1 MRTKNN
7 GAAHG
12 VDPEISGE
20 IMKQHERRKQSS
32 DKLINAY
39 LELASEQGVSALTFD
54 NIGQRAGYSRNL
66 AFQKFGSKG
75 GLLEA
80 VINHIHQIMSDRRR
94 KQELDSLSGIEA
106 LLLYCDVHIAALDK
120 SADMK
125 AYFILMSEAIAAMSE
140 MRDQFVGSHRRSATE
155 LMRLI
160 RLGREDGSVRKDVNV
175 DMAAQLI
182 GTQLIGLS
190 SQYLI
195 EPAFNLKKA
204 RKELHLLIRAA
215 YGTGKVAAPARKSAV
230 TAASG

>member
-1 MRTKNN
+1 
-7 GAAHG
+7 
-12 VDPEISGE
+12 
-20 IMKQHERRKQSS
+20 MKQHERRKQSS

-80 VINHIHQIMSDRRR
+80 VINHIHQIMSERRR
-94 KQELDSLSGIEA
+94 RQELDALSGIEA

-120 SADMK
+120 SPDMK

-140 MRDQFVGSHRRSATE
+140 MREQFIGSHKRSASE

-160 RLGREDGSVRKDVNV
+160 RLGREDGSIRKDVTV

-182 GTQLIGLS
+182 GTQLIGIS

-204 RKELHLLIRAA
+204 RKELHLIIRSA
-215 YGTGKVAAPARKSAV
+215 YGTGKEGAPARKSAV
-230 TAASG
+230 AAMGR

>member
-1 MRTKNN
+1 
-7 GAAHG
+7 
-12 VDPEISGE
+12 
-20 IMKQHERRKQSS
+20 MKQHERRKQSS

-80 VINHIHQIMSDRRR
+80 VINHLHETMSERRR
-94 KQELDSLSGIEA
+94 SQELESLTGIEA

-120 SADMK
+120 SPDMK

-140 MRDQFVGSHRRSATE
+140 MRDQFVGSHKRSASE

-160 RLGREDGSVRKDVNV
+160 RLGREDGSIRKDVTV

-182 GTQLIGLS
+182 GTQLIGIS

-195 EPAFNLKKA
+195 EPTFNLKKA
-204 RKELHLLIRAA
+204 RKELHLIIRSA
-215 YGTGKVAAPARKSAV
+215 YGTGKEGATARKSAV
-230 TAASG
+230 AAVGR